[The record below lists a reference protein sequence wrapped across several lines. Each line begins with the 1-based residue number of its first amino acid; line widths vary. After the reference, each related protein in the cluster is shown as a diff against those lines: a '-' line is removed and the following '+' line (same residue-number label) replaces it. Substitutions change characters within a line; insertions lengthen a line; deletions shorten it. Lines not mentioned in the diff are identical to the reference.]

1 MTEPMRVGKYP
12 VDMLLNILIDGIE
25 WSARGFW
32 AQIESYKWEEWFE
45 QGEIVDEP
53 KSTLTPD
60 TVLLRVRDIED
71 DEKPDFVDITLA
83 DLAGAIDW
91 ALEEYAHLFG
101 YTVSKGEI
109 TDIDY
114 DAIGA
119 DVIIQRIVLGEV
131 VYG

>member
-12 VDMLLNILIDGIE
+12 VSLLLDILIDGIE

-32 AQIESYKWEEWFE
+32 AQIESYKWTEWYENGEEF
-45 QGEIVDEP
+45 GEP

-71 DEKPDFVDITLA
+71 DEEPNFVGITLA
-83 DLAGAIDW
+83 DLAGATDW

-101 YTVSKGEI
+101 YTVSQGKI